1 MQWVAKMG
9 ARAMF
14 NPIVLPAAPE
24 ENIDGWLD
32 QAKGMREVQEREI
45 LPIPTPR
52 PPKAKGWGIRV

>member
-1 MQWVAKMG
+1 MG